1 MPPVKTKF
9 APGRQSIGRTTVPL
23 HIQPGKPGYVLR
35 ISGVT
40 RDSAGAA
47 LAACTVKLFRTRDN
61 VFVTQKISDES
72 GNYSFDN
79 VSPDQLANVS
89 VGEQFYTVAYKAG
102 SPDVAGTS
110 LNTLVGSSA

>member
-1 MPPVKTKF
+1 MPPVTTKF

-79 VSPDQLANVS
+79 VS